1 MIPTE
6 YISLFEAYHQK
17 QLSGKSLTEFEARLS
32 YDSEFK
38 SHYLEFC
45 NLENGIKQ
53 HFHKESLKEKLKAE
67 DELIDVRI
75 KSRSFNRRIIISSI
89 GLAAG
94 LALVFGLYQNN
105 SNQSKTA
112 KTLWPYEEGLP
123 VQMGHSN
130 KYNSA
135 MNAFKVE
142 DWNKAFTL
150 FSDFE
155 SDTATYFAALSQ
167 YQLEKIDKAS
177 KLLSSIDE
185 TSAFY
190 MDAEVRIAL
199 IRLQQDHKDT
209 ATKLLNK
216 IRLDEN
222 HKFYDLAG
230 RILKKI

>member
-1 MIPTE
+1 
-6 YISLFEAYHQK
+6 L
-17 QLSGKSLTEFEARLS
+17 
-32 YDSEFK
+32 
-38 SHYLEFC
+38 HYLEFC

-75 KSRSFNRRIIISSI
+75 KSRSFNRRILISSI

-94 LALVFGLYQNN
+94 LALVFGLYLNN

-112 KTLWPYEEGLP
+112 KTLWPYEEGIP

-190 MDAEVRIAL
+190 MDAEIRIAL
-199 IRLQQDHKDT
+199 IRLQQDHKDK
-209 ATKLLNK
+209 AIKLLNK

-230 RILKKI
+230 RILNKI

>member
-17 QLSGKSLTEFEARLS
+17 QLFGKSLNEFEARLS

-45 NLENGIKQ
+45 DLESGIKQ
-53 HFHKESLKEKLKAE
+53 HFHKESLKEKLKIE
-67 DELIDVRI
+67 DELIDLRN
-75 KSRSFNRRIIISSI
+75 RTTSFNRRILISSI

-94 LALVFGLYQNN
+94 LALVFGLYYNN
-105 SNQSKTA
+105 SSQNKSA
-112 KTLWPYEEGLP
+112 SEFWPYEEGLP
-123 VQMGHSN
+123 VHMGSSN
-130 KYNSA
+130 LYNSA

-155 SDTATYFAALSQ
+155 SDTAIYFAALSQ
-167 YQLEKIDKAS
+167 YQLEKLDKAS
-177 KLLSSIDE
+177 KLLSTIDG
-185 TSAFY
+185 TSTFY
-190 MDAEVRIAL
+190 MDAEIRIA
-199 IRLQQDHKDT
+199 IIELQQDRKVT
-209 ATKLLNK
+209 AIKLLHK

-230 RILKKI
+230 RVLSKI